1 MGLCTGQW
9 KGKELEGAACAMKN
23 SQNLLLLLLVFFTFA
38 CGQPRSARQD
48 EAEEKAEAAETLT
61 EENLEAA
68 PEENPGDIDDTV
80 VDSEEID
87 LSKGTPA
94 PEPEPHPE
102 TEPEPEPEGSAAN
115 SDEKLE
121 ESDDKG
127 QQTNTSKKCQKCFR
141 SAFRARHSEFCD
153 GCVGT
158 SGSEGGAKPLEKD
171 ADRVRRKCRRCS
183 NSKFAEKHQNF
194 CTIRCKDLQQSVT
207 SEPTPTPEPEHRPI
221 TSGDLKK
228 KKKERKKGQRKTN
241 KKKDVKLPEDET
253 SSSQLSIPL
262 KDPMKEEELGPL
274 ENLIKYIIHQK

>member
-1 MGLCTGQW
+1 MG
-9 KGKELEGAACAMKN
+9 ELERVACAMKS
-23 SQNLLLLLLVFFTFA
+23 SQNLLLLLLFVFFAFA

-48 EAEEKAEAAETLT
+48 EAEEKTEAAETLI

-68 PEENPGDIDDTV
+68 EEETPGELDE
-80 VDSEEID
+80 SEESN
-87 LSKGTPA
+87 LSEGTSE

-121 ESDDKG
+121 ESDDLD

-153 GCVGT
+153 GCG
-158 SGSEGGAKPLEKD
+158 SSEGGAKPLEKD
-171 ADRVRRKCRRCS
+171 GDRLRRKCRRCS

-194 CTIRCKDLQQSVT
+194 CTIRCKDLQQPST
-207 SEPTPTPEPEHRPI
+207 TSSEPTPTPEPEHRPI
-221 TSGDLKK
+221 TSDDLK
-228 KKKERKKGQRKTN
+228 N
-241 KKKDVKLPEDET
+241 KKKDVKLPEDEMS

-262 KDPMKEEELGPL
+262 KDPIEEEELGPL
-274 ENLIKYIIHQK
+274 ENLIKYIINQK

>member
-1 MGLCTGQW
+1 MG
-9 KGKELEGAACAMKN
+9 ELERVACAMN
-23 SQNLLLLLLVFFTFA
+23 SSQNLLLLLLFVFFAFA

-48 EAEEKAEAAETLT
+48 EVEEKAEAAETLI

-68 PEENPGDIDDTV
+68 AEETPGEV
-80 VDSEEID
+80 GESEESD
-87 LSKGTPA
+87 LSEGTSE

-121 ESDDKG
+121 ESDDLG

-153 GCVGT
+153 GCGET
-158 SGSEGGAKPLEKD
+158 SGSEAGAKPLEKD
-171 ADRVRRKCRRCS
+171 GDRLRRKCRRCS

-194 CTIRCKDLQQSVT
+194 CTIRCKDLQQSFT
-207 SEPTPTPEPEHRPI
+207 TSSEPTPTPEPEHRPI
-221 TSGDLKK
+221 TSEDLKEK
-228 KKKERKKGQRKTN
+228 RKGQRKTN
-241 KKKDVKLPEDET
+241 KKKDVKLPEDEMS

-262 KDPMKEEELGPL
+262 KDPIEEEELGPL
-274 ENLIKYIIHQK
+274 ENLIKYIINQK